1 VTRPLVLSL
10 AAVVLASAT
19 TTTGSALAAGG
30 GTAAAGRSRALD
42 VGSVSLL
49 AGSTPRTRP
58 FPDNSFTVADTAQR
72 SGRRVSLPTAGCDAQ
87 GRSLCDD
94 LALVNTLDGFDLQPR
109 VTLPFS
115 AAVDLLSVT
124 PADVHMQDPAG
135 RSVGGLVKL
144 VFDPA
149 SNTVS
154 GETDSFL
161 APDTTY
167 TLVVSPGIT
176 ALDGTLVDVCATGC
190 APGATSRQVPFTTMT
205 STSVLDGVR
214 AALDDGS
221 AYSAAGI
228 TTQQEPLDTKVADGS
243 GLSVFT
249 GVPPGN
255 GPITRNDQTS
265 ADPAAALTTSGV
277 IDTTGAAFKGFAGLM
292 SPQYA
297 DANAVIPN
305 VGTGSTP
312 TPMGKATIGVSV
324 MAAAKPVGGGCLRP
338 VIFGPGFTR
347 SKYDVFLSSDML
359 PTTGGSAVF
368 ATDPLGHS
376 YGPRSTW
383 TVMHGGMTT
392 SGSGFG
398 RGHDL
403 DGNGKIGAA
412 EGSQPSFQVDAQ
424 GVPVSP
430 SPQALVGL
438 RDSLIQTVI
447 DNMVL
452 VRALEKGVDLDG
464 DGVVDTCKPTATDPH
479 PVTYYGQSFGG
490 IYGTMLLGTDPEVT
504 VGVPNVPGGP
514 IVDIAR
520 LSSFRGNIAAQLQA
534 NQPSLLN
541 GGPGNNGFTES
552 VPLRLDPRVTNP
564 VPGAI
569 AIQEYGALGAWVER
583 AGSPETYAPALAAG
597 GRFGSTKK
605 VIFQTEYTD
614 GTVPNPTANDIYRAL
629 GDYSRVWIYRNDR
642 TATFASDPHGSLLDP
657 TLDTRNL
664 AQRQIYDYLTS
675 DGATVTDPDAGANV
689 VEQGNSSGTNY
700 PVQLNC
706 LHYPDPQTGMMQTRT
721 MGSPDCQ
728 DLSGTVTTPQQHTT
742 PVGGNG
748 TPPAPAPPSSSA
760 PGGGSGSTAA
770 GTPTLTLR
778 ADHTFI
784 RYGARQV
791 FTGRLTLLGAPVGSA
806 RVTVQDRFSDG
817 RVVPLGGTTTAPDG
831 SWRLTAAPPYS
842 GTVTAAGQGVTSTGV
857 PSRVILT
864 FRSVLLARR
873 GNRVTVTAQT
883 RPGFLTGPS
892 RAERV
897 QLVARVHGRDR
908 VLTTATAG
916 QRRPVRGEAHGV
928 NTVRLAG
935 ALPAGATGLRVLVI
949 GTPVNTGT
957 STTLRLP
964 RPS

>member
-1 VTRPLVLSL
+1 MTRPLVLSL
-10 AAVVLASAT
+10 AAVVLTGA

-30 GTAAAGRSRALD
+30 GAAAAGRSRALD

-72 SGRRVSLPTAGCDAQ
+72 SGRRISLPTAGCDAQ

-115 AAVDLLSVT
+115 AAVDLLTVT
-124 PADVHMQDPAG
+124 PADVHLQDPAG

-176 ALDGTLVDVCATGC
+176 ALDGTLVDVCAAGC
-190 APGATSRQVPFTTMT
+190 APGATSRAVPFTTMT

-214 AALDDGS
+214 ASLDDRT
-221 AYSAAGI
+221 AYMAAGI
-228 TTQQEPLDTKVADGS
+228 DPKQTLNTKVADGG

-249 GVPPGN
+249 GVPPGS
-255 GPITRNDQTS
+255 GSITRNDQTS
-265 ADPAAALTTSGV
+265 ADPRAPLVSSGV
-277 IDTTGAAFKGFAGLM
+277 LDTTPPTTLKGFASLT

-297 DANAVIPN
+297 DPNAVIPN

-312 TPMGKATIGVSV
+312 TPLGKATIGVSV
-324 MAAAKPVGGGCLRP
+324 MAAAQPPGGPCLRP

-376 YGPRSTW
+376 FGPTSTW
-383 TVMHGGMTT
+383 TVTHGGTTT

-403 DGNGKIGAA
+403 DGNGQIGDA
-412 EGSQPSFQVDAQ
+412 EGSQPSFQVDAR

-438 RDSLIQTVI
+438 RDALIQTVI

-452 VRALEKGVDLDG
+452 VRALEQGVDLG
-464 DGVVDTCKPTATDPH
+464 NGVATCAATPADPH

-657 TLDTRNL
+657 RLDTRNL

-675 DGATVTDPDAGANV
+675 DGATVTDPDAGGNA
-689 VEQGNSSGTNY
+689 VEPADSTGTNY

-728 DLSGTVTTPQQHTT
+728 DLSGTVTIPQQHTT

-748 TPPAPAPPSSSA
+748 TPPAPPSSSA
-760 PGGGSGSTAA
+760 PGGGPGSTSA

-791 FTGRLTLLGAPVGSA
+791 FTGRLSLLGAPVGSA
-806 RVTVQDRFSDG
+806 HVTLQERFSDG

-897 QLVARVHGRDR
+897 QLVARVRGRDR
-908 VLTTATAG
+908 VLATATAG

-957 STTLRLP
+957 STTVRLP